1 MRYFSQGNQLFRSIV
16 LTIFTFLLCS
26 NSFAQNKDTQSS
38 STYPNRTV
46 KIVAPGAGSGT
57 DITARILAKYLNTA
71 WKQSVIIENRPG
83 AGGSIG
89 INAVINSPPD
99 GYTLLISYS

>member
-1 MRYFSQGNQLFRSIV
+1 MRHYSQSNWLYCSFVLALSAFLF
-16 LTIFTFLLCS
+16 CS
-26 NSFAQNKDTQSS
+26 NVFAQNKDANSS
-38 STYPNRTV
+38 GSYPNRTV

-89 INAVINSPPD
+89 INAVINSPPITD
-99 GYTLLISYS
+99 CP